1 MATEEIEGNANP
13 NSCALFSP
21 KPVAVSFF
29 LLGYNDDNFIQ
40 RRKLCNFLDDLYKII
55 QKAVIKCLKNAKTV
69 F

>member
-1 MATEEIEGNANP
+1 MYYRNLATEEIEGNANP

-40 RRKLCNFLDDLYKII
+40 RRKLCNFLDDLYKYV
-55 QKAVIKCLKNAKTV
+55 K
-69 F
+69 